1 MALLTPLSFEEA
13 RDLVRDFDLELDQI
27 EALTAGSV
35 NSNFRLVTNDGR
47 VLFLRVYEEQGSEGA
62 ERELRLAR
70 ELGAQQIAV
79 AQPLARRDGRLQSE
93 HAGKPV
99 ALFHWIEGELL
110 CQKRIDPT
118 ASRRVGEALARVH
131 LATPAV
137 GVLPEGRFGLEGL
150 RDRLDRIEG
159 QASTEL
165 AAAARRIRER
175 LAAYA
180 AARDSMLPAGLIH
193 GDLFRDNVLWRDG
206 EIAALLDFES
216 ASFGPWLYDLMVTV
230 LAWCYGSS
238 LDPQLVR
245 AMLQG
250 YHSVRPL
257 EARERAS
264 ARVEAGLACLRFAT
278 TRITDYSMRAVVGQP
293 PQRDYRRFL
302 ARLAAVEGG
311 ALDTAFAAPAGA
323 R

>member
-1 MALLTPLSFEEA
+1 MALLTPLSLEEA
-13 RDLVRDFDLELDQI
+13 RAVVRDFGIELERI
-27 EALTAGSV
+27 GALTAGSV
-35 NSNFRLVTNDGR
+35 NSNFRLVTNNGR
-47 VLFLRVYEEQGSEGA
+47 ALFLRVYEEQGADGA

-70 ELGAQQIAV
+70 ELAAQQIPV

-110 CQKRIDPT
+110 CQKRVDPT
-118 ASRRVGEALARVH
+118 SSRRVGEALARVH
-131 LATPAV
+131 LATPAI
-137 GVLPEGRFGLEGL
+137 GALPEGRFGLAGL

-159 QASTEL
+159 QTSAEL
-165 AAAARRIRER
+165 TVAARAIRER
-175 LAAYA
+175 LVAYA
-180 AARDSMLPAGLIH
+180 VSRDSTLPVGLIH

-206 EIAALLDFES
+206 HIAALLDFES

-238 LDPQLVR
+238 LEPGLVR
-245 AMLQG
+245 AMLEG
-250 YHSVRPL
+250 YHALRPL
-257 EARERAS
+257 EARELAT

-278 TRITDYSMRAVVGQP
+278 TRITDYSMRAAVGQP
-293 PQRDYRRFL
+293 PLRDYRRFL

-311 ALDTAFAAPAGA
+311 ALDSALAELA
-323 R
+323 